1 MTTSEKLLMGL
12 ESAVLR
18 SDTQSRRLARR
29 DAYDAIA
36 WYVNTCR
43 AGPAWV
49 RSALRANPGK
59 LLDFVGAGSVMDE
72 VNRATAYLHR
82 YCGLRLP
89 GQTG

>member
-1 MTTSEKLLMGL
+1 MTTSDRLLMAL
-12 ESAVLR
+12 ESAVHKAE
-18 SDTQSRRLARR
+18 TQAQFLARR

-36 WYVNTCR
+36 WYVNTGR